1 MKWCF
6 TIISKYLDVDL
17 DWRKALVKLTNQAS
31 SNIQQPIPGDSGFFL
46 PFQNIKKHKTTV

>member
-17 DWRKALVKLTNQAS
+17 DWRKALVKLANQAS
-31 SNIQQPIPGDSGFFL
+31 SNIQQPIPGDSGFFFYL
-46 PFQNIKKHKTTV
+46 SKH

>member
-1 MKWCF
+1 MKWYF

-17 DWRKALVKLTNQAS
+17 DWRKALVKLANQAS